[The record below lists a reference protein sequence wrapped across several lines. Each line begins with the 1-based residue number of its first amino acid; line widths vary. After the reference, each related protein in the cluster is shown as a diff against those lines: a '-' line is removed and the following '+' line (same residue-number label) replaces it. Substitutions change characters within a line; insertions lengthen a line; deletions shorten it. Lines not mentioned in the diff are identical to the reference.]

1 MYGLINPFDLYTL
14 GEQPNNIL
22 FNKYWFNYINDKYN
36 VTDGLLFKAEINL
49 KPTDI
54 FNFSFAYKVRIQDQ
68 VYRVNK
74 IEYNTDRNNLAKV
87 ELLRI

>member
-1 MYGLINPFDLYTL
+1 MYNFFWADYIDEKF
-14 GEQPNNIL
+14 NI
-22 FNKYWFNYINDKYN
+22 
-36 VTDGLLFKAEINL
+36 TDGLILKAEFNL

-54 FNFSFAYKVRIQDQ
+54 YNFSFGDLVKVKDQ
-68 VYRVNK
+68 HYRVNK